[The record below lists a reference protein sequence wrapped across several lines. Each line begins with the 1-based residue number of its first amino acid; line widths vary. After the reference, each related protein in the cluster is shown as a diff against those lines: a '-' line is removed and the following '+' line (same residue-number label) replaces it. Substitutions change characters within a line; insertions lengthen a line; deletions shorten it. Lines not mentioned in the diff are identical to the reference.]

1 MKLCFLFVFQ
11 TSSYVPI
18 LVLQEVHSLGPAKK
32 KYKPAERQK
41 NISPPATRPLSDFP
55 ECGSVEAGG
64 GEQRKSCRWKILGR
78 KLTRGRSRKDL
89 ESQGIHLVSLK
100 RLELIR
106 DIFPGC
112 LCEVNIIF
120 GHHRTEG
127 DREASVNQNEDQL
140 ISGKVLLALYTA
152 V

>member
-55 ECGSVEAGG
+55 ECGSVAAGG

-78 KLTRGRSRKDL
+78 KLIRGRSRKDL

-100 RLELIR
+100 RLIR

-140 ISGKVLLALYTA
+140 ISSKVLLPLYTA